1 MAQVLMAK
9 GSRES
14 LSAASNVSFIYL
26 ANICSALPPV
36 TLLDSGKSVMIKESC
51 FLSVHRVY
59 CLEVDSIN
67 EMNGINEILSE
78 ITALKERNTVLVGES
93 ALTME
98 LI

>member
-1 MAQVLMAK
+1 MAK
-9 GSRES
+9 GRRES

-36 TLLDSGKSVMIKESC
+36 TLLDSGKSVMIKEPC

-59 CLEVDSIN
+59 RLEV
-67 EMNGINEILSE
+67 ETGINEILSE
-78 ITALKERNTVLVGES
+78 ITVLKESSTVLVGES